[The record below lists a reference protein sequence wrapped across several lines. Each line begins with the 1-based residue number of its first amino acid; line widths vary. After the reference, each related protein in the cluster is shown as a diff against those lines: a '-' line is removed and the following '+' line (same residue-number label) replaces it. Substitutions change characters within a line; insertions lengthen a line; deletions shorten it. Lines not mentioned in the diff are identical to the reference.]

1 MKRDKR
7 ETAREN
13 TGRTMQNK
21 RLLLPKEL
29 NKEEEEDDQ
38 TAVEGESLFSC
49 VSLHTCNPGNPTIR
63 QDIWQLCSNVCIDV
77 LLNIFHLQMHF
88 FFILTE
94 YCKRRFQLFQTF
106 KMF

>member
-38 TAVEGESLFSC
+38 TAVEGESLFSS

-88 FFILTE
+88 F
-94 YCKRRFQLFQTF
+94 LF
-106 KMF
+106 